1 MTRKVYRTAQGKM
14 VDLGALQLKNENVRA
29 VGNMGVNARG
39 DLLDSM
45 NRPISSR
52 TAQTAKQYAKQTSN
66 VAPSEV
72 YASAGNKIASPPKNT
87 TAKSARPASQP
98 RTPAPT
104 VETTVEDI
112 PPPPEDF
119 DDNFERP
126 LDVEVK
132 SGTENNPP
140 ATGLAAAI
148 ARARQIKQEPLKTPR
163 QAAQDSDGVQK
174 L

>member
-14 VDLGALQLKNENVRA
+14 VDLGALQLRNENVRA

-39 DLLDSM
+39 DLLDSL
-45 NRPISSR
+45 NRPINSR
-52 TAQTAKQYAKQTSN
+52 TQQVGKSYNRQTNVTNQPVYSDAQQAQASGAKKAAK
-66 VAPSEV
+66 
-72 YASAGNKIASPPKNT
+72 KPKEI
-87 TAKSARPASQP
+87 KPA
-98 RTPAPT
+98 
-104 VETTVEDI
+104 VVDI

-119 DDNFERP
+119 DDEFEKP
-126 LDVEVK
+126 VEVK
-132 SGTENNPP
+132 SGTEANPP

-163 QAAQDSDGVQK
+163 QAAQDSDGVRK